1 MLKEFL
7 TKLRSD
13 ELRQSLL
20 EYLLLITVIGA
31 TSVLMMTAA
40 GLNVGRLLT
49 TTFSTVQNAAAHI
62 GKPLGN

>member
-7 TKLRSD
+7 KNLRSE

-40 GLNVGRLLT
+40 GINVERLLT
-49 TTFSTVQNAAAHI
+49 STFSVAQDAAAHI
-62 GKPLGN
+62 GKPFGK

>member
-7 TKLRSD
+7 KNFRSE

-20 EYLLLITVIGA
+20 EYLLLITIIGA

-40 GLNVGRLLT
+40 GINVERLLA
-49 TTFSTVQNAAAHI
+49 STLSMAQDAAAHI
-62 GKPLGN
+62 GKPLGK

>member
-7 TKLRSD
+7 KKLRSE

-20 EYLLLITVIGA
+20 EYLLLITIIGA

-40 GLNVGRLLT
+40 GINVERLLT
-49 TTFSTVQNAAAHI
+49 STFSMAQDAAAHI
-62 GKPLGN
+62 GKPLSK

>member
-7 TKLRSD
+7 TKIRSE
-13 ELRQSLL
+13 ELGQSVL

-31 TSVLMMTAA
+31 TSVLMMTVA

-49 TTFSTVQNAAAHI
+49 STFSLAQDAAAHL
-62 GKPLGN
+62 GKPLGH